1 MMYIPNTLIEH
12 SVNTNVH
19 LLQLVAPVRATSAQ
33 VLGVLLDLIEA
44 TKVQEVVKLLMVLS
58 QQSSWEVRHA
68 ALLGIQHL
76 LAVRQV
82 LISAHFVIFLDTI
95 TVGRC
100 LCIFTN
106 GDARHFEWSSGPV
119 R

>member
-1 MMYIPNTLIEH
+1 MP
-12 SVNTNVH
+12 
-19 LLQLVAPVRATSAQ
+19 QLVAPVRATSAQ
-33 VLGVLLDLIEA
+33 VLGVLLDLVEA

-82 LISAHFVIFLDTI
+82 LITAHLLSVSNNCYIRKMLMCFYQ
-95 TVGRC
+95 
-100 LCIFTN
+100 
-106 GDARHFEWSSGPV
+106 WSCPLY
-119 R
+119 

>member
-1 MMYIPNTLIEH
+1 M
-12 SVNTNVH
+12 
-19 LLQLVAPVRATSAQ
+19 RATSAQ
-33 VLGVLLDLIEA
+33 VLGVLLDLVEA

-82 LISAHFVIFLDTI
+82 LISAQLLFAPNSCYCRKMLM
-95 TVGRC
+95 
-100 LCIFTN
+100 
-106 GDARHFEWSSGPV
+106 SSYQW
-119 R
+119 